1 MRSFS
6 RAGLGAVTAATMA
19 TATFPLIIASVLAAE
34 LIDRFGI
41 ARSQIGLL
49 VTATSLVGALASPFF
64 GRVTDRIGA
73 VTATRNVLALGM
85 ITLTA
90 FALAPSY
97 GFLVLAALA
106 AGLPNGWSNPAT
118 NSLIVANVP
127 VGSRGIVTGV
137 KQSGVQFGTF
147 LGGLLLP
154 VFAGLWDW
162 RIAVL
167 MFLLMPVAGLVGMR
181 GRANPTEHEVR
192 AESAHMAIPTAVKW
206 IAVYGTLSGL
216 AISALFWFLPLFAE
230 ENQRWS
236 PRAAG
241 SLVAVVGLSGI
252 AARILWPAASE
263 RRIGH
268 GRTLRILAVMSTVTA
283 VLLGLAAL
291 GVLESWVLIPAAVLL
306 GGGAI
311 AWNSVGM
318 LAVMDF
324 SPPSLVGKGTGVVL
338 LGFLLGMASGAP
350 LMGLS
355 VDTLGSYVP
364 GWLAS
369 AGLLTAGAV
378 IAGRIPGSGTLA
390 ES

>member
-19 TATFPLIIASVLAAE
+19 TATFPIIVASVLAAE

-41 ARSQIGLL
+41 GRSQVGLL
-49 VTATSLVGALASPFF
+49 VTATALVGALASPLF

-73 VTATRNVLALGM
+73 VAAIRSVLALGM
-85 ITLTA
+85 VTLTS

-97 GFLVLAALA
+97 GFLVIAAIA
-106 AGLPNGWSNPAT
+106 TGVPNGWSNPAT
-118 NSLIVANVP
+118 NLLIVDNVP
-127 VGSRGIVTGV
+127 AGSRGIVTGV
-137 KQSGVQFGTF
+137 KQSGVQFGTL
-147 LGGLLLP
+147 LGGMLLP
-154 VFAGLWDW
+154 VFATLWDW
-162 RIAVL
+162 RSAVL
-167 MFLLMPVAGLVGMR
+167 MFLMMPVAGLTGMM
-181 GRANPTEHEVR
+181 GRTDPIEHETQ
-192 AESAHMAIPTAVKW
+192 AEWAHMTIPMEVRW
-206 IAVYGTLSGL
+206 IAVYGTLSGM
-216 AISALFWFLPLFAE
+216 ATSALFGFLPLFAE
-230 ENQRWS
+230 ENQLWS
-236 PRAAG
+236 AQAAG

-291 GVLESWVLIPAAVLL
+291 GVVKSWVLIPAAVLL

-311 AWNSVGM
+311 AWNAVGM

-324 SPPSLVGKGTGVVL
+324 SPPRMVGKGTGVVL
-338 LGFLLGMASGAP
+338 LGFLLGLAFGAP
-350 LMGLS
+350 LMGFS
-355 VDTLGSYVP
+355 VDVLGTYVP

-369 AGLLTAGAV
+369 AGLLTACAV
-378 IAGRIPGSGTLA
+378 IAGRIPAHGTLA
-390 ES
+390 DS

>member
-19 TATFPLIIASVLAAE
+19 TATFPIIVASVLAAE

-41 ARSQIGLL
+41 ARSQVGLL
-49 VTATSLVGALASPFF
+49 VTATSLVGALASPVF
-64 GRVTDRIGA
+64 GRITDRIGA
-73 VTATRNVLALGM
+73 VTATRNVLALG
-85 ITLTA
+85 IVTLTA

-97 GFLVLAALA
+97 GFLVLAAIST
-106 AGLPNGWSNPAT
+106 GVPMGWANPAT
-118 NSLIVANVP
+118 NSLIVDNVP
-127 VGSRGIVTGV
+127 AGSRGIVTGV

-147 LGGLLLP
+147 LGGMLLP

-167 MFLLMPVAGLVGMR
+167 IFLMMPVAGLVGMM
-181 GRANPTEHEVR
+181 GRSNPIEHEARTEWAYVTISP
-192 AESAHMAIPTAVKW
+192 EVKW

-216 AISALFWFLPLFAE
+216 ATSAILGFLPLFAE
-230 ENQRWS
+230 ENQLWS
-236 PRAAG
+236 PQAAG
-241 SLVAVVGLSGI
+241 SLVAVVGLAGI
-252 AARILWPAASE
+252 AARIFWPAVSE
-263 RRIGH
+263 KRFGH
-268 GRTLRILAVMSTVTA
+268 GQILRILAVMSTVTA

-291 GVLESWVLIPAAVLL
+291 GVVESWVLVPAAVLL

-311 AWNSVGM
+311 AWNAVGM

-324 SPPSLVGKGTGVVL
+324 SPPKMVGKGTGIVL
-338 LGFLLGMASGAP
+338 AGFLLGLAFGAP

-355 VDTLGSYVP
+355 VDLLGTYVP

-369 AGLLTAGAV
+369 GGLLVASAV
-378 IAGRIPGSGTLA
+378 IAGKIPGSGTLVNP
-390 ES
+390 

>member
-19 TATFPLIIASVLAAE
+19 TATFPIIVASVLAAE

-41 ARSQIGLL
+41 GRSQVGLL
-49 VTATSLVGALASPFF
+49 VTATALVGALASPLF

-73 VTATRNVLALGM
+73 VAAIRSVLALGM
-85 ITLTA
+85 VTLTS

-97 GFLVLAALA
+97 GFLVIAAIA
-106 AGLPNGWSNPAT
+106 TGVPNGWSNPAT
-118 NSLIVANVP
+118 NLLIVDNVP
-127 VGSRGIVTGV
+127 AGSRGIVTGV
-137 KQSGVQFGTF
+137 KQSGVQFGTL
-147 LGGLLLP
+147 LGGMLLP
-154 VFAGLWDW
+154 VFATLWDW
-162 RIAVL
+162 RSAVL
-167 MFLLMPVAGLVGMR
+167 MFLMMPVAGLAGMM
-181 GRANPTEHEVR
+181 GRTDPIEHETQ
-192 AESAHMAIPTAVKW
+192 AEWAHMTIPMEVRW
-206 IAVYGTLSGL
+206 IAVYGTLSGM
-216 AISALFWFLPLFAE
+216 ATSALFGFLPLFAE
-230 ENQRWS
+230 ENQLWS
-236 PRAAG
+236 AQAAG

-291 GVLESWVLIPAAVLL
+291 GVVKSWVLIPAAVLL

-311 AWNSVGM
+311 AWNAVGM

-324 SPPSLVGKGTGVVL
+324 SPPRMVGKGTGVVL
-338 LGFLLGMASGAP
+338 LGFLLGLAFGAP
-350 LMGLS
+350 LMGFS
-355 VDTLGSYVP
+355 VDVLGTYVP

-369 AGLLTAGAV
+369 AGLLTACAV
-378 IAGRIPGSGTLA
+378 IAGRIPAHGTLA
-390 ES
+390 DS

>member
-291 GVLESWVLIPAAVLL
+291 GVLDSWVLIPAAVLL

>member
-73 VTATRNVLALGM
+73 VAATRNVLALGM

-118 NSLIVANVP
+118 NSLIVGNVP

-162 RIAVL
+162 RLAVL

-192 AESAHMAIPTAVKW
+192 AESAHVAIPTAVKW

-230 ENQRWS
+230 ESQRWS
-236 PRAAG
+236 PQAAG

-324 SPPSLVGKGTGVVL
+324 SPPGLVGKGTGVVL

>member
-19 TATFPLIIASVLAAE
+19 TATFPIIVASVLAAE

-41 ARSQIGLL
+41 GRSQVGLL
-49 VTATSLVGALASPFF
+49 VTATALVGALASPLF

-73 VTATRNVLALGM
+73 VAAIRSVLALGM
-85 ITLTA
+85 VTLTS

-97 GFLVLAALA
+97 GFLVIAAIA
-106 AGLPNGWSNPAT
+106 TGVPNGWSNPAT
-118 NSLIVANVP
+118 NLLIVDNVP
-127 VGSRGIVTGV
+127 AGSRGIVTGV
-137 KQSGVQFGTF
+137 KQSGVQFGTL
-147 LGGLLLP
+147 LGGMLLP
-154 VFAGLWDW
+154 VFATLWDW
-162 RIAVL
+162 RSAVL
-167 MFLLMPVAGLVGMR
+167 MFLMVHVAGLAGMM
-181 GRANPTEHEVR
+181 GRTDPIEHETQ
-192 AESAHMAIPTAVKW
+192 AEWAHMTIPMEVRW

-216 AISALFWFLPLFAE
+216 ATSALFGFLPLFAE
-230 ENQRWS
+230 ENQLWS
-236 PRAAG
+236 AQAAG

-291 GVLESWVLIPAAVLL
+291 GVVKSWVLIPAAVLL

-311 AWNSVGM
+311 AWNAVGM

-324 SPPSLVGKGTGVVL
+324 SPPRMVGKGTGVVL
-338 LGFLLGMASGAP
+338 LGFLLGLAFGAP
-350 LMGLS
+350 LMGFS
-355 VDTLGSYVP
+355 VDVLGTYVP

-369 AGLLTAGAV
+369 AGLLTACAV
-378 IAGRIPGSGTLA
+378 IAGRIPAHGTLA
-390 ES
+390 DS

>member
-73 VTATRNVLALGM
+73 VAATRNVLALGM

-154 VFAGLWDW
+154 VFVGLWDW
-162 RIAVL
+162 RLAVL

-192 AESAHMAIPTAVKW
+192 AVSAHVAIPTAVKW

-236 PRAAG
+236 PQAAG

-252 AARILWPAASE
+252 VARILWPAASE

-378 IAGRIPGSGTLA
+378 VAGRIPGSGTLA

>member
-73 VTATRNVLALGM
+73 VAATRNVLALGM

-118 NSLIVANVP
+118 NSLIVGNVP

-162 RIAVL
+162 RLAVL
-167 MFLLMPVAGLVGMR
+167 MFLLMPLAGLVGMR
-181 GRANPTEHEVR
+181 GRANPTGHEVR
-192 AESAHMAIPTAVKW
+192 AESARLAIPTAVKW

>member
-162 RIAVL
+162 RLAVL

-192 AESAHMAIPTAVKW
+192 AESAHVAIPTAVKW

>member
-19 TATFPLIIASVLAAE
+19 SATFPLIVASVFAAE
-34 LIDRFGI
+34 LIDQFGI
-41 ARSQIGLL
+41 TRSQVGLL
-49 VTATSLVGALASPFF
+49 VTATSLVGALASPLF

-73 VTATRNVLALGM
+73 VAATRNVLALGM
-85 ITLTA
+85 VTLTA

-106 AGLPNGWSNPAT
+106 TGLPNGWSNPAT
-118 NSLIVANVP
+118 NSLIVSNVP
-127 VGSRGIVTGV
+127 AGSRGIVTGV
-137 KQSGVQFGTF
+137 KQSGVQFGTL

-154 VFAGLWDW
+154 VFASLWDW
-162 RIAVL
+162 RLAVL
-167 MFLLMPVAGLVGMR
+167 IFLVMPMAGLAGMR
-181 GRANPTEHEVR
+181 GRSNPIEHDAR
-192 AESAHMAIPTAVKW
+192 TDWAHVAIPTAVKW
-206 IAVYGTLSGL
+206 IAVYGSLSGL
-216 AISALFWFLPLFAE
+216 ATSALFWFLPLFAE

-236 PRAAG
+236 PQAAG
-241 SLVAVVGLSGI
+241 SLVAVVGASGI

-324 SPPSLVGKGTGVVL
+324 SPPRMVGKGTGVVL
-338 LGFLLGMASGAP
+338 LGFLLGLAFGAP

-355 VDTLGSYVP
+355 VDTLGTYVP

-369 AGLLTAGAV
+369 AALLAVGAV
-378 IAGRIPGSGTLA
+378 IAGKIPGSGTLA
-390 ES
+390 DS